1 MHLSFPP
8 FYDVT
13 TTMLDHRDGISQ
25 VMSSVWSSPDK
36 VLGVLPREFNLC
48 LTTPENHF
56 LMLSESFK
64 WCLANS
70 KQRHMPLTQDWPPS
84 GLIDDTEMVF
94 LPTRSSISAEYA
106 QSSLIPLL
114 HQISSSSWTG
124 YVRVPGTFLLAT
136 EPAPFPPVLSEAIII
151 LDASSVEDVA
161 QCTGKVNSSSKTVD
175 HIDYMQAFAL
185 LDQLLM
191 IRQFLTWL
199 LHCYHLH
206 LLCPTCRMWHAP
218 WFCQSLLFRSR
229 KTCYFLASA
238 GNQLLRF
245 QTSLFFSQNALN
257 VS

>member
-1 MHLSFPP
+1 MMFGKLQATSYAFDSRLASIWPDRWHW
-8 FYDVT
+8 
-13 TTMLDHRDGISQ
+13 DG
-25 VMSSVWSSPDK
+25 
-36 VLGVLPREFNLC
+36 LPSNTFF
-48 LTTPENHF
+48 HF
-56 LMLSESFK
+56 
-64 WCLANS
+64 CRN
-70 KQRHMPLTQDWPPS
+70 
-84 GLIDDTEMVF
+84 
-94 LPTRSSISAEYA
+94 YA

-114 HQISSSSWTG
+114 HQISSRSWTG

-191 IRQFLTWL
+191 IRRQFLTWL

-229 KTCYFLASA
+229 RTCYFLASA

-245 QTSLFFSQNALN
+245 QTSLFFSKNALN